1 MEKFTFYKDTLKK
14 LFLRE
19 EFVVEAESYEQ
30 AEKKAKEY
38 LSETFENVALRGK
51 SPVVSVGYVWDSLE
65 DVDDL
70 EALRI
75 LDKDK
80 NVIATN

>member
-1 MEKFTFYKDTLKK
+1 MKKFTFYKDTLKK

-30 AEKKAKEY
+30 AEKRAKEY
-38 LSETFENVALRGK
+38 LEEAFENVALRGK
-51 SPVVSVGYVWDSLE
+51 SPVVSAGYVWDSLE

-70 EALRI
+70 GVLRI
-75 LDKDK
+75 LDKDQ
-80 NVIATN
+80 NVIITN